1 MYEENFDEMHLAIE
15 ELKIVYLLLR
25 AYSDKSADF
34 AADFAAE
41 DLRCCERLLH
51 DMAEQYS
58 GLYFENAHL
67 ILKKLA
73 KG

>member
-1 MYEENFDEMHLAIE
+1 MHEENFDEMHSAIE
-15 ELKIVYLLLR
+15 ELKNIYLLLR
-25 AYSDKSADF
+25 AYSDKS
-34 AADFAAE
+34 ADFAAE

-58 GLYFENAHL
+58 GLYFENVHL